1 MAPMTPVQLQEFKAR
16 LAALRDQLVGAGPKR
31 IAPNRTDDTKVGG
44 DEDEQ
49 PLNEMLQ
56 SIASHRNRN
65 DAVVLARVAKA
76 LKKIDLEPD
85 EFGLCEEC
93 GDDLPPA
100 RLKAMPFAELC
111 LECQAK
117 RDGSKGPQT
126 RRNLFDFR

>member
-1 MAPMTPVQLQEFKAR
+1 MAAMTPVQLQELKAR
-16 LAALRDQLVGAGPKR
+16 LAALRDERAGSGPR
-31 IAPNRTDDTKVGG
+31 PIAPNRTDDAKVGG

-65 DAVVLARVAKA
+65 DATVLARVAKA

-85 EFGLCEEC
+85 EFGVCEEC

-111 LECQAK
+111 LECQSM
-117 RDGSKGPQT
+117 RDGPKGPQT

>member
-1 MAPMTPVQLQEFKAR
+1 MAPMTPVQRQEFKAR
-16 LAALRDQLVGAGPKR
+16 LAALRDERVGAGPQR
-31 IAPNRTDDTKVGG
+31 IAPNRTDDAKVGG

-65 DAVVLARVAKA
+65 DATVLARVAKA

-93 GDDLPPA
+93 GDDLPQA

-111 LECQAK
+111 LECQSK
-117 RDGSKGPQT
+117 RDGPKGPQT